1 MSGIPERVW
10 KLKLPCH
17 VDNAI
22 MKTHGNNN
30 KKIDRNQI
38 DQVIMEEAGSILK
51 NGGLVAFPTETVY
64 GLGANALDEE
74 AAKKTYAAKGRPSD
88 NPLIVHIARL
98 EDLGAIVESVP
109 LIVDEIAAHFWPG
122 PLTMIF
128 NKNEKVPLG
137 TTGGLETV
145 AVRMPDD
152 EIARELILAGGGYV
166 SAPSA
171 NTSGR
176 PSPTT
181 AQHVAEDLSGKIE
194 MILDGGSVDIGVEST
209 ILDMTVTPP
218 MILRP
223 GAITKEML
231 SEVIGEV
238 AVDETLISE
247 NSTKAPKAPGMKYR
261 HYAPKA
267 EMIIVDGEPEEAV
280 RAIKQ
285 IAYEQVRLGY
295 KVGII
300 ASNESVDQYT
310 TGVVKCIGSRVNEK
324 TVARN
329 LYKVL
334 REFDEEEVDYIYSE
348 AFPEAGIG
356 TAIMNRLGKAAGHHV
371 LQASEITKL
380 QDYRRIV
387 FVSSSANC
395 RAPIAAAIL
404 KKQPLFQEYEVCARG
419 LVVLFPEPLNPRA
432 EELLARHHIETEG
445 YETVALSE
453 EEFGEDTLV
462 LAMQDSIKQ
471 KIQNDYPGKG
481 QVYTLCE
488 FVNGSKEI
496 PSVYGQTQE
505 QYEQMYELIQGYVKK
520 LANKLNEEAK
530 TNVKCTRN
538 GSSADPAQNRDYQKR
553 GNRFKGF
560 QNDDR

>member
-22 MKTHGNNN
+22 MKHMETII

-181 AQHVAEDLSGKIE
+181 AQHVAEDLTGRVD
-194 MILDGGSVDIGVEST
+194 MIVDGGAVEIGVEST
-209 ILDMTVTPP
+209 ILDVTVEPP

-223 GAITKEML
+223 GAITKEMFE
-231 SEVIGEV
+231 EVIGEV
-238 AVDETLISE
+238 TVDRTLIRPDS
-247 NSTKAPKAPGMKYR
+247 KQVPKAPGMKYR

-267 EMIIVDGEPEEAV
+267 DLTIIEGPLEKVVKEINKRAKEKSEA
-280 RAIKQ
+280 
-285 IAYEQVRLGY
+285 GY
-295 KVGII
+295 KVGVIGTEETV
-300 ASNESVDQYT
+300 ADYKSGD
-310 TGVVKCIGSRVNEK
+310 VKCIGTRADES
-324 TVARN
+324 TIAAN
-329 LYKVL
+329 LFRIL
-334 REFDEEEVDYIYSE
+334 REFDDDQVDYIYSE
-348 AFPEAGIG
+348 SFDTAGIG
-356 TAIMNRLGKAAGHHV
+356 SAIMNRLLKAAGHHI
-371 LQASEITKL
+371 EKL
-380 QDYRRIV
+380 V
-387 FVSSSANC
+387 
-395 RAPIAAAIL
+395 
-404 KKQPLFQEYEVCARG
+404 
-419 LVVLFPEPLNPRA
+419 
-432 EELLARHHIETEG
+432 
-445 YETVALSE
+445 
-453 EEFGEDTLV
+453 
-462 LAMQDSIKQ
+462 
-471 KIQNDYPGKG
+471 
-481 QVYTLCE
+481 
-488 FVNGSKEI
+488 
-496 PSVYGQTQE
+496 
-505 QYEQMYELIQGYVKK
+505 
-520 LANKLNEEAK
+520 
-530 TNVKCTRN
+530 
-538 GSSADPAQNRDYQKR
+538 
-553 GNRFKGF
+553 
-560 QNDDR
+560 

>member
-22 MKTHGNNN
+22 MKHMETII

-267 EMIIVDGEPEEAV
+267 EMIKVD
-280 RAIKQ
+280 
-285 IAYEQVRLGY
+285 
-295 KVGII
+295 
-300 ASNESVDQYT
+300 
-310 TGVVKCIGSRVNEK
+310 
-324 TVARN
+324 
-329 LYKVL
+329 
-334 REFDEEEVDYIYSE
+334 
-348 AFPEAGIG
+348 
-356 TAIMNRLGKAAGHHV
+356 
-371 LQASEITKL
+371 
-380 QDYRRIV
+380 
-387 FVSSSANC
+387 
-395 RAPIAAAIL
+395 
-404 KKQPLFQEYEVCARG
+404 
-419 LVVLFPEPLNPRA
+419 
-432 EELLARHHIETEG
+432 
-445 YETVALSE
+445 
-453 EEFGEDTLV
+453 
-462 LAMQDSIKQ
+462 
-471 KIQNDYPGKG
+471 
-481 QVYTLCE
+481 
-488 FVNGSKEI
+488 
-496 PSVYGQTQE
+496 
-505 QYEQMYELIQGYVKK
+505 
-520 LANKLNEEAK
+520 
-530 TNVKCTRN
+530 
-538 GSSADPAQNRDYQKR
+538 
-553 GNRFKGF
+553 
-560 QNDDR
+560 

>member
-22 MKTHGNNN
+22 MKHMETII

-231 SEVIGEV
+231 SEVIV
-238 AVDETLISE
+238 
-247 NSTKAPKAPGMKYR
+247 
-261 HYAPKA
+261 
-267 EMIIVDGEPEEAV
+267 VDGEPEEAV

-387 FVSSSANC
+387 FVSNSANC

-530 TNVKCTRN
+530 NKCQMYT
-538 GSSADPAQNRDYQKR
+538 
-553 GNRFKGF
+553 
-560 QNDDR
+560 